1 MIKLTETN
9 GLDHGS
15 FENVDLVFEKIKDVL
30 VQRGLNSYY
39 TRLTDVSDGK
49 VMVDY
54 GSYTNFFY
62 LEDLENK
69 NLYSNIAYTLNT
81 GSCTA
86 QLSNHEVDSNQAILD
101 KMEDH
106 AEKED
111 TLDEYTLDDYF
122 KDYDDTAHYAEL
134 ANIDKVK
141 SKPATFNVIGIQN
154 VAKVIE
160 ALTDKNGLNEFRIW
174 TDEYQANLDPEER
187 SYTIEVADR
196 RNAEKF
202 IFDAEEDW

>member
-15 FENVDLVFEKIKDVL
+15 FENVELVFEKIKEVL
-30 VQRGLNSYY
+30 VQRGLNNYY
-39 TRLTDVSDGK
+39 TRLVDVSDSK

-69 NLYSNIAYTLNT
+69 NLYGNIVYTLNT
-81 GSCTA
+81 GSGTIKMI
-86 QLSNHEVDSNQAILD
+86 SNQATLELD

-134 ANIDKVK
+134 ANINKVK
-141 SKPATFNVIGIQN
+141 SKPATFSIIGIQN
-154 VAKVIE
+154 VAKFIE
-160 ALTDKNGLNEFRIW
+160 ALTDKNGLNEFLIW